1 MEMES
6 IALRILVFPLIMS
19 SANSS
24 STRLSRSTSD
34 LSGVRR
40 QRTPEVGVSSTRI
53 DDSKGTSA
61 LPRAKI
67 QALEQFVKFGRKGQQ
82 QQEKEKSNQKAVEFP
97 PPSWFDSTSSSTTSL
112 SPMVATA
119 DPARPTPTGNTTA
132 RAVPRR
138 SASSQLPPPPPS
150 ASGSKPPEIPPNPS
164 RHATA
169 ETGSGFAR
177 ATSDVLD
184 PPGTTQSPKHERRD
198 SFPGQAAF
206 DDKDSPPPEPLTL
219 ARRIQS
225 LLSPQTAPQA
235 PTPSVTDATTSS
247 GAAKSETA
255 APATPGDS
263 ILGTAPITDSRF
275 LALLGNTNAMSGSLE
290 KGRQSVFAIL
300 DRLRRPSTHATEASP
315 GSGPLSTSEEEQ
327 EEEADEGDSSVMLYG
342 PIVPSEG
349 SEVEIAA
356 SDIMSVFDDGE
367 TLEYE
372 EPARPLSFFA
382 AGEQFTPP
390 TPPARSPEIPEQ
402 AIQQETLANPPQP
415 VSQNESGAT
424 RWFDT
429 LKGKV
434 LDGGKLVSD
443 KVTEGTKSLKDK
455 AENRKVVKTKTRWVP
470 SPDKISF
477 QVTWWGYRL
486 CVFRGTS
493 MGKVV
498 LTSYSCQLFASAR
511 AGYCEQQALGSG
523 EARCYHNYCAAVVV
537 QPCPSHSRTSS
548 IPRWSLDCAA
558 ARALSWLE
566 LGCHENF

>member
-1 MEMES
+1 
-6 IALRILVFPLIMS
+6 
-19 SANSS
+19 
-24 STRLSRSTSD
+24 
-34 LSGVRR
+34 
-40 QRTPEVGVSSTRI
+40 
-53 DDSKGTSA
+53 
-61 LPRAKI
+61 
-67 QALEQFVKFGRKGQQ
+67 
-82 QQEKEKSNQKAVEFP
+82 
-97 PPSWFDSTSSSTTSL
+97 
-112 SPMVATA
+112 
-119 DPARPTPTGNTTA
+119 
-132 RAVPRR
+132 
-138 SASSQLPPPPPS
+138 
-150 ASGSKPPEIPPNPS
+150 
-164 RHATA
+164 
-169 ETGSGFAR
+169 
-177 ATSDVLD
+177 
-184 PPGTTQSPKHERRD
+184 
-198 SFPGQAAF
+198 
-206 DDKDSPPPEPLTL
+206 
-219 ARRIQS
+219 
-225 LLSPQTAPQA
+225 
-235 PTPSVTDATTSS
+235 
-247 GAAKSETA
+247 
-255 APATPGDS
+255 
-263 ILGTAPITDSRF
+263 
-275 LALLGNTNAMSGSLE
+275 
-290 KGRQSVFAIL
+290 
-300 DRLRRPSTHATEASP
+300 
-315 GSGPLSTSEEEQ
+315 
-327 EEEADEGDSSVMLYG
+327 
-342 PIVPSEG
+342 
-349 SEVEIAA
+349 
-356 SDIMSVFDDGE
+356 MSVFDDGE